1 MEPSEDNAVAAAQTH
16 SESSSGIRQ
25 SVCTVHVCTS
35 CRSPGTPREPEE
47 NRPGFL
53 LYRRLKEAL
62 KEGDFDA
69 AVNVEP
75 TPCLSVCPR
84 PCGIALSLSGS
95 WTYLFGDQDPEKTV
109 RDVVKCVSIYLNS
122 AQGYM
127 PRNTRPEAL
136 RRAILGR
143 VPPIMT
149 NDS

>member
-35 CRSPGTPREPEE
+35 CRPPGTPREPEE

-109 RDVVKCVSIYLNS
+109 RELLTTDRFWKPPGVKIIVNLIILFDPRKRLDSIPM
-122 AQGYM
+122 Q
-127 PRNTRPEAL
+127 
-136 RRAILGR
+136 
-143 VPPIMT
+143 
-149 NDS
+149 DS